1 MASVLRQAD
10 DCKCHEL
17 RTRDGWGVKPGVL
30 YYVTSIGKMHFGY
43 MPRSRT
49 IVNIFTSLCWPVK
62 WLFILTPTL
71 QTQRCMILANLAT
84 TCSTSQYQHE
94 GLLIGRAHRQ
104 AGRSC
109 HVMWHVS
116 VPASRAG
123 PHTRLARGVSSI
135 QPMAVEPPDASSAN
149 NVCMSSLS
157 GLNVVRGGSQRG
169 TNMALDR
176 IQCGT

>member
-49 IVNIFTSLCWPVK
+49 IVNIFTSLRWPVK

-109 HVMWHVS
+109 HVARFGTS
-116 VPASRAG
+116 IASRPAYQ
-123 PHTRLARGVSSI
+123 TRPRRFFY
-135 QPMAVEPPDASSAN
+135 PAN
-149 NVCMSSLS
+149 GGGITRREFGKQLRLVC
-157 GLNVVRGGSQRG
+157 
-169 TNMALDR
+169 A
-176 IQCGT
+176 CPA